1 MAVVLHSN
9 SNSSFNQLPANLTNP
24 SCVGTVGNLQPPNYN
39 PYQNGNGQFLGT
51 SSSNPLPFENTVTLS
66 KVAQWCPWDLQ
77 VSSSTG
83 PSGGV
88 YIYPD
93 GNVDRPQFDP
103 CYSAC
108 AKYNKPQDCC
118 TGSYDSP
125 SACSPSGYSKAA
137 KAVCPDAYSYGECPS
152 NHYQMFGTHS
162 SLAFDDQ
169 TSTFIIPSG
178 AGFEVVFCPGARST
192 NIIGTSKAQ
201 LTQLGQQGHLK
212 RHSLEHDGVGIQEYY
227 EWSQTYGPHSQGG
240 VEMAVSLRK
249 SNEGSLPAIDSL
261 CSLLVAT
268 FMAVFL
274 RGIVW

>member
-1 MAVVLHSN
+1 MFFVQCIYLEAWPDPPQGDIPTTLVEFTLDAGDGHTYYDISLVDGYNLPMAVVLHSG

-51 SSSNPLPFENTVTLS
+51 TSSNPLPFENTVTLS

-137 KAVCPDAYSYGECPS
+137 KVVCPDAYSYGE
-152 NHYQMFGTHS
+152 
-162 SLAFDDQ
+162 
-169 TSTFIIPSG
+169 
-178 AGFEVVFCPGARST
+178 
-192 NIIGTSKAQ
+192 
-201 LTQLGQQGHLK
+201 
-212 RHSLEHDGVGIQEYY
+212 
-227 EWSQTYGPHSQGG
+227 
-240 VEMAVSLRK
+240 
-249 SNEGSLPAIDSL
+249 
-261 CSLLVAT
+261 
-268 FMAVFL
+268 
-274 RGIVW
+274 